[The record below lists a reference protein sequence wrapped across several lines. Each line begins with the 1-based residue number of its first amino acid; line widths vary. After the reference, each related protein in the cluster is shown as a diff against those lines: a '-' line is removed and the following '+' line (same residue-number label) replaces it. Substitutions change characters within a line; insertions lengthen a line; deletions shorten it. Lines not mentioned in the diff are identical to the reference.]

1 MENTIANSEIIPA
14 ETVISK
20 ILFIRNQK
28 VILDTDLAK
37 LYHVTTK
44 RLNESAKRNLKRFPP
59 DFMFQLDQD
68 EYSSLRSQFAT
79 LKRGQHSKYLPYA
92 FTELGVAML
101 SSILNSDRAI
111 EVNIIIMRAFV
122 KLREIISTNKKV
134 EEKLKEL
141 EMRLDGHDDQIFK
154 IMEIINQML
163 LPPERPVKKIGFQIR
178 EKRVFYSRAK
188 KN

>member
-1 MENTIANSEIIPA
+1 MAASEIIPA

-44 RLNESAKRNLKRFPP
+44 RLNERVRRNIKRFPS
-59 DFMFQLDQD
+59 DFMFRLDQN
-68 EYSSLRSQFAT
+68 EFFSLRSQFAT
-79 LKRGQHSKYLPYA
+79 SKSKGGRRYLPYA

-178 EKRVFYSRAK
+178 EKQRRYSRTK
-188 KN
+188 KI